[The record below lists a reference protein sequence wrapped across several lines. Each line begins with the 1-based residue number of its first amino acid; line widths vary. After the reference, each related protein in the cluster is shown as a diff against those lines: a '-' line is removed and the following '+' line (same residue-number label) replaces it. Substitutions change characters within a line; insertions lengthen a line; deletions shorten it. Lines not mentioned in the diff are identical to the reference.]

1 MPPAEVHPDC
11 QQHANDVTKYKA
23 EVERLRNELQS
34 LTGAAAWQTR
44 AKLGRA
50 SQNLAAADAELTACN
65 ASHAAAL
72 QATLVVMDVDPAAQ
86 PDTQERA
93 AQLWQ
98 LGTAPGFLEET
109 PVQKSLIGFQTTP
122 PDLFGINVTTTGAG
136 EVSGPDFRG
145 GPISVQQLADANR
158 RIEVV
163 LGPEIRIDAAA
174 IAAQLQKPPDWTG
187 KVDLGAV
194 KAALT
199 LTAAKAALDANA
211 IGGELSGIVTLTSF
225 GGISTTNGF
234 TAGATVRLMP
244 STKPGL
250 ADICDLV
257 NVSDLSVTIPGM
269 AGQYLDA
276 LLPLV
281 RPLLNE
287 QLAEH
292 VRTTAM
298 RELHRLVKL
307 ELALPDPL
315 PDGVTVSIRRLTIN
329 ASGITFQPA
338 LGALGTTLSQL
349 PPS

>member
-11 QQHANDVTKYKA
+11 QQHANDVAKYEG
-23 EVERLRNELQS
+23 EVTRLRNELQS

-44 AKLGRA
+44 AKLGQA
-50 SQNLAAADAELTACN
+50 SQALAAAEAELTACN

-72 QATLVVMDVDPAAQ
+72 QATLVVMDVDPAAR
-86 PDTQERA
+86 PETQGRA

-98 LGTAPGFLEET
+98 LGTASGFLEET
-109 PVQKSLIGFQTTP
+109 AVQNSLIGFRTAP
-122 PDLFGINVTTTGAG
+122 PEVFGINVTTTGAG

-145 GPISVQQLADANR
+145 GPISVQDLADANR

-163 LGPEIRIDAAA
+163 LGPEIHLDAAA
-174 IAAQLQKPPDWTG
+174 IAARLQKPPAWTQT
-187 KVDLGAV
+187 VDLGAV
-194 KAALT
+194 KASVT
-199 LTAAKAALDANA
+199 VTAARATLDAGS
-211 IGGELSGIVTLTSF
+211 IGGELSGLVTLTSF
-225 GGISTTNGF
+225 GGTSTTNGF

-257 NVSDLSVTIPGM
+257 TVSDLFVTIPGM
-269 AGQYLDA
+269 PGQYLNA
-276 LLPLV
+276 LLPVV

-287 QLAEH
+287 QLAHH
-292 VRTTAM
+292 VRTAAM
-298 RELHRLVKL
+298 EELHRLVKR
-307 ELALPDPL
+307 ELVLPDPL
-315 PDGVTVSIRRLTIN
+315 PAGVTVSIRRLTVN